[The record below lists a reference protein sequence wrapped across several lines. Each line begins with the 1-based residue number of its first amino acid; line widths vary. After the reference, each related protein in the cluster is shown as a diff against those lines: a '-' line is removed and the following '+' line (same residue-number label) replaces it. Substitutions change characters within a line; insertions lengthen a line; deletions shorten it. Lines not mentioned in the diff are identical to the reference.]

1 MHTRLLGRTELEVTV
16 VGFGSLTIGGAFGPV
31 DDAISTATLHAA
43 IDAGM
48 NFIDTSDAYG
58 AGHSETLIGKFLQE
72 RSDRHQIILCSKG
85 GNNMVTGERNF
96 TPAYI
101 RGCVDA
107 SLKRLGVD
115 VIDVYLLHNPSLDN
129 LKAGDSFDVLE
140 DCKAQGK
147 IKHWGVSVNTIAECE
162 YTVACRQPAVMQMEY
177 NLLEQEP
184 AAVFALAHA
193 AGIGVIARVPLKR
206 GMLSGRFN
214 EQTTF
219 AATDLRGRILS
230 ADRLPALVTKVQQI
244 EAAAASVGRP
254 LAEIAMRFCVSN
266 PHVAVTIPG
275 VRTPE
280 QARSNASAC
289 GPLPADVVE
298 ALRQLA

>member
-1 MHTRLLGRTELEVTV
+1 MQTRTLGRTGLEVTV

-31 DDAISTATLHAA
+31 DDAMSLQALHAS

-58 AGHSETLIGKFLQE
+58 AGHSETLIGAFLKE
-72 RSDRHQIILCSKG
+72 RSDRDQIIVCTKG
-85 GNNMVTGERNF
+85 GNNMVTGQRNF
-96 TPAYI
+96 TPDYI
-101 RGCVDA
+101 RACVEG
-107 SLKRLGVD
+107 SLQRLGLEA
-115 VIDVYLLHNPSLDN
+115 IDLYLLHNPALDN
-129 LKAGDSFDVLE
+129 LKAGDSFEVLE
-140 DCKAQGK
+140 AFKAQGK
-147 IKHWGVSVNTIAECE
+147 IKHWGVSVNTLAECE
-162 YTVACRQPAVMQMEY
+162 YTVACGQPAVMQMEY

-184 AAVFALAHA
+184 EAVFAKAHA
-193 AGIGVIARVPLKR
+193 AGIGVMARVPLKR

-219 AATDLRGRILS
+219 ADTDLRGRILS
-230 ADRLPALVTKVQQI
+230 TDKMPTLVTKVQQI

-254 LAEIAMRFCVSN
+254 LAEIAMRFCISN

-280 QARSNASAC
+280 QARANAAAC
-289 GPLPADVVE
+289 EPLPADVVE